1 MFEISLGTLLLVD
14 LNALITILWEFFDQY
29 LQMRCFNRRENQG
42 DKNIGLME
50 EKEEEKIE
58 QYELG

>member
-14 LNALITILWEFFDQY
+14 LNALITILWECFDKY
-29 LQMRCFNRRENQG
+29 LQMRWFNRRENEG
-42 DKNIGLME
+42 DKKIGLME